1 MTRKDFQ
8 LIADAIKNTR
18 LNEIQM
24 GAQDEH
30 LVLIDIT
37 LSSVAQQLA
46 NLLKETN
53 PRFDTNRFL
62 DACEVKF

>member
-8 LIADAIKNTR
+8 LIADALKNAR
-18 LNEIQM
+18 ANEIQM
-24 GAQDEH
+24 GAEAEH